1 MPDRNGGKLCSRV
14 TAELGGRIVAG
25 DYVPDQVLPTEADLC
40 GIFGVSRT
48 TIREAMKR
56 LHGKGLVAG
65 SPRNGSRVLPTAR
78 WNQFDAE
85 LLSWRMQRGV
95 TAEIVDQL
103 YEVRDCFEPR
113 ACALAAARG
122 DPAEKARIQT
132 HFEKLADASLDT
144 EQRVSADLEFHLAIF
159 VGDRQPFP
167 DLARLGDPHGAA
179 AFVHSQPAPVV
190 DVRGGGSA
198 ARRHMPRHPTR
209 RRRSVRAAHALFIG
223 CLATRGSRGPVRT
236 DAGYDIRADARYG
249 AERTRE
255 KAR

>member
-1 MPDRNGGKLCSRV
+1 VPDRDGGKLCSRV
-14 TAELGGRIVAG
+14 TAALGGQLVAG
-25 DYVPDQVLPTEADLC
+25 VYVPDQALPTEADLC

-113 ACALAAARG
+113 GCALAAARG
-122 DPAEKARIQT
+122 EPAEKARIQT
-132 HFEKLADASLDT
+132 QFEKLSDASLDT
-144 EQRVSADLEFHLAIF
+144 EQRVAADLEFHLAIF
-159 VGDRQPFP
+159 AATGNLFLISLASAIRTALRLSFTLSQRRSSMSPAEEALHGEICRAIQRGD
-167 DLARLGDPHGAA
+167 AET
-179 AFVHSQPAPVV
+179 SE
-190 DVRGGGSA
+190 
-198 ARRHMPRHPTR
+198 RHMRCLLAVSR
-209 RRRSVRAAHALFIG
+209 RAVHLAL
-223 CLATRGSRGPVRT
+223 
-236 DAGYDIRADARYG
+236 
-249 AERTRE
+249 AEQTRE
-255 KAR
+255 HAR

>member
-1 MPDRNGGKLCSRV
+1 VPDRVGGRLCSQV
-14 TAELGGRIVAG
+14 TTELGGRIVAG

-48 TIREAMKR
+48 TVREAMKR

-65 SPRNGSRVLPTAR
+65 TPRNGTRVLPTAR

-144 EQRVSADLEFHLAIF
+144 EQRVAADLEFHLAIF
-159 VGDRQPFP
+159 
-167 DLARLGDPHGAA
+167 AA
-179 AFVHSQPAPVV
+179 TGNLFLISL
-190 DVRGGGSA
+190 GSA
-198 ARRHMPRHPTR
+198 IRTALRLSFTLSQRRSSMSRAEEALHDEICRAIQRGDADASERHMR
-209 RRRSVRAAHALFIG
+209 RLLAASRRAVRLAL
-223 CLATRGSRGPVRT
+223 
-236 DAGYDIRADARYG
+236 

-255 KAR
+255 NAR